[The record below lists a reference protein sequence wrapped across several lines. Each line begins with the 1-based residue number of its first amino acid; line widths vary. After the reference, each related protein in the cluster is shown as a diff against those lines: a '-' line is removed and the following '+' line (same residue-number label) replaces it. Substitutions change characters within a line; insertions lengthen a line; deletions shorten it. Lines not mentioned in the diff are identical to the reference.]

1 MAPRYNGRCT
11 PFVLGAVHN
20 GSMRV
25 FAALVPPDEALTELE
40 TFVEPRRDA
49 EPVLRW
55 TPSHLW
61 HVTLAFMAEVPGT
74 SVDDLVDAVAEV
86 AAGATPIP
94 LRLTGAGAFPD
105 AAAARVV
112 WAGLDSDDPDG
123 LADLER
129 LALRTRTA
137 CGRLGLS
144 PAGGTYRP
152 HLTLARSRHPFDA
165 THWLRAMDTHA
176 GPSWDADAITVFAS
190 RGHRGGRPSYEAEAI
205 CPLGT

>member
-1 MAPRYNGRCT
+1 
-11 PFVLGAVHN
+11 
-20 GSMRV
+20 MRA
-25 FAALVPPDEALTELE
+25 FAAIVPSEPAHADLEA
-40 TFVEPRRDA
+40 FVEPRR
-49 EPVLRW
+49 EVESVLRW
-55 TPSHLW
+55 TPAHLW

-74 SVDDLVDAVAEV
+74 AVDDLVDAVAEV

-112 WAGLDSDDPDG
+112 WTGLESDALDG

-152 HLTLARSRHPFDA
+152 HLTLARSRRPFEA
-165 THWLRAMDTHA
+165 TRWLRAMGAYT
-176 GPSWDADAITVFAS
+176 GPSWHADAITVFVS